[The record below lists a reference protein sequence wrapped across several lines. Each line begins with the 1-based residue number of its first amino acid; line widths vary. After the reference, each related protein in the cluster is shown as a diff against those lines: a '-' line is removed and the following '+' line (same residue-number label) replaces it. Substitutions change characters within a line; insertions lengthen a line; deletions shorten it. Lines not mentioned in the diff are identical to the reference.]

1 MSLELKITITS
12 VRSRTNTTK
21 RSRVRLLHKRR
32 VKIMKTTSFV
42 ANGIN
47 YKFVIGNNQWQK
59 WERIVDGKKEYAIVC
74 FLNPSF
80 KSIVSADY
88 A

>member
-12 VRSRTNTTK
+12 AKKRNSTTEK
-21 RSRVRLLHKRR
+21 SRVRLLHKRR

-47 YKFVIGNNQWQK
+47 YKFVICNNQWQK
-59 WERIVDGKKEYAIVC
+59 WERIVDGKIILYKSKE
-74 FLNPSF
+74 
-80 KSIVSADY
+80 KSLQDKEKSLQ
-88 A
+88 

>member
-1 MSLELKITITS
+1 MLLLYRHREAQ
-12 VRSRTNTTK
+12 RSPQ
-21 RSRVRLLHKRR
+21 RR
-32 VKIMKTTSFV
+32 VNIMKTTSFV
-42 ANGIN
+42 ANGIE
-47 YKFVIGNNQWQK
+47 YKFVIGNKQWQK